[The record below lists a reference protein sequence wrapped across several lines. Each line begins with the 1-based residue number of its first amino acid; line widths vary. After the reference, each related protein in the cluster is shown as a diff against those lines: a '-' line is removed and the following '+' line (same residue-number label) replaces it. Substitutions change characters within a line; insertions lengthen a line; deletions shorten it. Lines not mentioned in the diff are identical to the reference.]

1 MAVLR
6 EAAVVGATLSFSGS
20 SALAAL
26 GNHFDVVI
34 IDEAAQA
41 VEPSTLIPLVAG
53 CKQVGTGQ
61 IMRIRVTPAAQA
73 EPAAAWTRQCQ
84 CMFSKQASGQTASWA
99 LRCLAMHS
107 GIPALV
113 GSTSR
118 LKLEPELF
126 RLPQTYCCSGE

>member
-53 CKQVGTGQ
+53 CKQAGSAHQ
-61 IMRIRVTPAAQA
+61 H
-73 EPAAAWTRQCQ
+73 
-84 CMFSKQASGQTASWA
+84 ASA
-99 LRCLAMHS
+99 LRLPCKPGPRLH
-107 GIPALV
+107 AL
-113 GSTSR
+113 GS
-118 LKLEPELF
+118 
-126 RLPQTYCCSGE
+126 C

>member
-61 IMRIRVTPAAQA
+61 IMRIQDMPAAQA
-73 EPAAAWTRQCQ
+73 GPAAAWTRQLWRVGACSASRPLDRLRAGPCGAMQ
-84 CMFSKQASGQTASWA
+84 C
-99 LRCLAMHS
+99 R
-107 GIPALV
+107 
-113 GSTSR
+113 
-118 LKLEPELF
+118 PEHAQL
-126 RLPQTYCCSGE
+126 LTKPCCVRNDHRRICR

>member
-41 VEPSTLIPLVAG
+41 VEPSTLIPLVTG
-53 CKQVGTGQ
+53 CKQVGTGHQ
-61 IMRIRVTPAAQA
+61 HTSVYECFTLGLLGKRGPRLHALGSCCVSVLPA
-73 EPAAAWTRQCQ
+73 
-84 CMFSKQASGQTASWA
+84 
-99 LRCLAMHS
+99 
-107 GIPALV
+107 
-113 GSTSR
+113 
-118 LKLEPELF
+118 
-126 RLPQTYCCSGE
+126 